1 MFSNA
6 IAGLAPMGGSGI
18 YGSCRATPTFPD
30 LDVKCAGYFDGDVIV
45 NAANI
50 LVKKGCIQAEK
61 ILPQNGWSGEF
72 RGKKVTVQNGIIINV
87 S

>member
-1 MFSNA
+1 M
-6 IAGLAPMGGSGI
+6 
-18 YGSCRATPTFPD
+18 
-30 LDVKCAGYFDGDVIV
+30 

-72 RGKKVTVQNGIIINV
+72 RDKKVTVQNGIIINV